1 MPAAFERVGEM
12 SLEGAKVRPM
22 GSVVRRVVQSVLF
35 AGLLGLA
42 AVVAAQEKTES
53 SEEAK
58 QSYADAANLQN
69 NGAFDVAALEWQK
82 FLKNHPKDP
91 LAAKA
96 QHYLGI
102 CQLQLKQHEQSAASF
117 AAVIANFPKF
127 ELLEDT
133 YLNLGASQYALAVG
147 GNKEMYAPAA
157 QTFATLVKQFP
168 KSKHAGE
175 ALFFQ
180 GESLYAL
187 GKKEE
192 AAAAYDALLKAD
204 EKSPRRREVLYA
216 LGVTREELKQYAEA
230 GKIYDQYLKEVSEG
244 PLVAEVRMRKGETLL
259 QTGDVAAAEK
269 LFAEAAAT
277 EGFRLAD
284 HALFQQALCQARQEK
299 FEQAAALYAKVVTT
313 YPQSSYVP
321 DATMLAGTSFYRA
334 GKLDDAA
341 TWLARS
347 AGGGTK
353 SSPEAA
359 HWLCKIHLKQKKF
372 AEAFDLA
379 TKALPTAADSPF
391 LVHLKLDQADAQFE
405 LPDRRGQSLPLYAKI
420 ADEHPQH
427 ELAPQARYNAAFAA
441 LELKNYDDG
450 LKQAGAFVA
459 AYPQN
464 VLLPDAK
471 YVAAECSLQL
481 KKYAEA
487 EKLFADLAARHPEH
501 ADADA
506 WRVRQGLVSF
516 VQKKYPETIA
526 ILEPIVASLKK
537 PDTLAE
543 AQFLIGASRF
553 FTDKLDAAAQALS
566 ASLKANPQWR
576 QADEAVLLLARA
588 QHKLGKTAEAK
599 AAIAQLLAEFPHS
612 GHLDQAHYRLG
623 EFAFAAGDYKGA
635 LAEYETVASKF
646 PQSPFASYAIYG
658 TGWSQ
663 LQAKEYP
670 AAVESFT
677 KMLTDHPQHPLALD
691 AYRGR
696 GLARRQ
702 AGQFADAIADF
713 DAFLKSNPEVTR
725 KCDILYERGQCQLA
739 LKKFAEAAATFGE
752 VIKVDPKY
760 AGMDK
765 VLYEIGWA
773 FKSQD
778 KHADA
783 VPYFASLAGNHADS
797 PLAAEASFHV
807 GEDRYDKKEFAEAA
821 KFYAACRAKNP
832 TGDLGEKAAYKLGWA
847 HFQQKQYGEALQQFS
862 DQVANF
868 GSGPLAADGIFMKA
882 ECLFKLEKFQEAFP
896 AYQAA
901 AKTKA
906 SSPTI
911 EVLTLLHGGQS
922 AAQLKQWTDAI
933 GLLEQVPERYPQ
945 TPLLAEAHY
954 ELGWARQNAGQTED
968 ALKEFEIA
976 GTKSRDHVGARARF
990 MMGEVYFSQKQHT
1003 EAIREFQRA
1012 MFGYGGEQASA
1023 ETKNWQAKSGY
1034 DAGRCAEVQ
1043 IATADAAAKPKLIAD
1058 AKRFYT
1064 FVVEKHPQH
1073 ELAAEAKKRLD
1084 VLSKL

>member
-1 MPAAFERVGEM
+1 MA
-12 SLEGAKVRPM
+12 
-22 GSVVRRVVQSVLF
+22 
-35 AGLLGLA
+35 
-42 AVVAAQEKTES
+42 VAAIATAQDKTES
-53 SEEAK
+53 SQEAK

-82 FLKNHPKDP
+82 FLKDHAKDP
-91 LAAKA
+91 LAPKA

-102 CQLQLKQHEQSAASF
+102 CQLQLKQHEQAAASF
-117 AAVIANFPKF
+117 AAVIANYPKF
-127 ELLEDT
+127 ELLEDS

-147 GNKEMYAPAA
+147 GNKEMYAQAA
-157 QTFATLVKQFP
+157 GTFGTLVKQFA
-168 KSKHAGE
+168 KSKHVGE

-204 EKSPRRREVLYA
+204 EKSPRRHEVLYA
-216 LGVTREELKQYAEA
+216 LGVTREELKQFAEA
-230 GKIYDQYLKEVSEG
+230 GKIYDQYLQEVKDG
-244 PLVAEVRMRKGETLL
+244 PLVPEVRMRKGETLL
-259 QTGDVAAAEK
+259 QSGDIAGAEK
-269 LFAEAAAT
+269 LFAEAASI

-284 HALFQQALCQARQEK
+284 HALFQQALCQARQDK
-299 FEQAAALYAKVVTT
+299 FEQSAALYAKLATT
-313 YPQSSYVP
+313 FPQSPYVS
-321 DATMLAGTSFYRA
+321 DATMLAGTSFYRS
-334 GKLDDAA
+334 GKFDEAA
-341 TWLARS
+341 TWLSKS
-347 AGGGTK
+347 ASAGTK

-359 HWLCKIHLKQKKF
+359 HWLCKIYLKQKKF
-372 AEAFDLA
+372 AEALDLA
-379 TKALPTAADSPF
+379 TKALPGAADSPF
-391 LVHLKLDQADAQFE
+391 LVHLNLDQADALYE
-405 LPDRRGQSLPLYAKI
+405 LPDRRGEALGLYAKI
-420 ADEHPQH
+420 ADDHPQH
-427 ELAPQARYNAAFAA
+427 ELAAQARYNSAFAA
-441 LELKNYDDG
+441 LELKNYDEG

-459 AYPQN
+459 AFPQDK
-464 VLLPDAK
+464 LLPDAK

-487 EKLFADLAARHPEH
+487 EKLFADLAAKHSGH
-501 ADADA
+501 ADADT
-506 WRVRQGLVSF
+506 WRVRVGLVAF

-526 ILEPIVASLKK
+526 ALEPIIAGLKAA
-537 PDTLAE
+537 DALAE
-543 AQFLIGASRF
+543 AQYLIGASQF
-553 FTDKLDAAAQALS
+553 FTDKVEAAEKALD
-566 ASLKANPQWR
+566 ASLKANPKWR
-576 QADEAVLLLARA
+576 QADEVLLLAARA
-588 QHKLGKTAEAK
+588 RHKLGKAAEAK
-599 AAIAQLLAEFPHS
+599 AAIDTLLANFPAS

-623 EFAFAAGDYKGA
+623 EFAFAAGDYKAA

-646 PQSPFASYAIYG
+646 PQSPFVSYAIYG
-658 TGWSQ
+658 KAWSQ
-663 LQAKEYP
+663 LQAKEFP
-670 AAVESFT
+670 VAVESFT
-677 KMLTDHPQHPLALD
+677 KLLTDNPQHPLASD

-702 AGQFADAIADF
+702 AGQFAEAIADF
-713 DAFLKSNPEVTR
+713 DAFFKSNPDVMR
-725 KCDILYERGQCQLA
+725 KCDILYEKGQCQVA
-739 LKKFAEAAATFGE
+739 LQKFAEATATFGE

-773 FKSQD
+773 LKSQD

-783 VPYFASLAGNHADS
+783 VPYFVSLAANHADS

-807 GEDRYDKKEFAEAA
+807 GEDRYEKKEYAEAVKA
-821 KFYAACRAKNP
+821 YAACRAKNP
-832 TGDLGEKAAYKLGWA
+832 TGDLGEKSAYKLGWA
-847 HFQQKQYGEALQQFS
+847 HFQQKQFDEALKQFS
-862 DQVANF
+862 DQVTKF

-882 ECLFKLEKFQEAFP
+882 ECLFRLDKFQEALP

-922 AAQLKQWTDAI
+922 ASQLKQWNDAI
-933 GLLEQVPERYPQ
+933 GLFEQIPEKFPQ

-968 ALKEFEIA
+968 ALKDYETA
-976 GTKSRDHVGARARF
+976 ATKSRDHVGARARF
-990 MMGEVYFSQKQHT
+990 MMGEILFTQKQQN

-1012 MFGYGGEQASA
+1012 MFGYGGDQAAA

-1034 DAGRCAEVQ
+1034 EAGRCAEVQ
-1043 IATADAAAKPKLIAD
+1043 ISAANGDAKSKLIAD
-1058 AKRFYT
+1058 AKRFYS

-1084 VLSKL
+1084 VLGKL